1 MTRAVVGMRIR
12 ERRRALG
19 MTQAGLAARIG
30 ISPSYMNLIERNRR
44 AIAGSLL
51 RRAAEALALGL
62 DDLDGAAERRLL
74 DALVEIAH
82 APELARLGVE
92 TEGAGELIA
101 RFPGWAR
108 ALASLARSEREASAT
123 AGALADRLT
132 HDPFLGE
139 TVHRML
145 TRIAAIRSAAEIL
158 QDFPNVPDGQRDRFH
173 RIMHEESRALSQVG
187 EALAG
192 YFDKIVQPGRK
203 LTPLDEVE
211 ALFDARA
218 NRLDEIETAAAALA
232 DDLTEYAP
240 SRRQAQAL
248 TMAQDALRPIVDAL
262 FSGQSEVET
271 AAGLARARATVTDYA
286 AAAILVPMP
295 RLVLHAAALRYDV
308 EALAEAF
315 AVGVETICRRLA
327 ALPRGE
333 GVPRFGHFRA
343 NAAGTIVERS
353 NLPGLAAPRY
363 ATACPLWLLYRAQQS
378 PETMLRQRVVFPT
391 GDRFVFLARARNT
404 GTAGF
409 GQPRHYRTDMLALTE
424 EDARLTV
431 YAAGPAVP
439 AEEVGNA
446 CRLCPRQGCGHR
458 VEDPIDG

>member
-1 MTRAVVGMRIR
+1 MSRAVIGMRIR

-74 DALVEIAH
+74 ESLVEIAH
-82 APELARLGVE
+82 APELSRLGVE
-92 TEGAGELIA
+92 TDGAGEMIA

-108 ALASLARSEREASAT
+108 ALASLATAEREASAT
-123 AGALADRLT
+123 VGALADRLT

-158 QDFPNVPDGQRDRFH
+158 HDFPNVPDGQRDRFH

-192 YFDKIVQPGRK
+192 YFDRIVQPGRK

-218 NRLDEIETAAAALA
+218 NRFDEIEEAAAAQA
-232 DDLTEYAP
+232 GHLTELAP
-240 SRRQAQAL
+240 SRRRAQAV
-248 TMAQDALRPIVDAL
+248 AIAVDAL
-262 FSGQSEVET
+262 APIIDALLAGQSEVET
-271 AAGLARARATVTDYA
+271 AAGLARARATLTDYA

-295 RLVLHAAALRYDV
+295 RLVPDAAAASYDV
-308 EALAEAF
+308 EALADAF
-315 AVGVETICRRLA
+315 SVGVETICRRFA
-327 ALPRGE
+327 ALPKGE
-333 GVPRFGHFRA
+333 DVPRFGHFRA

-378 PETMLRQRVVFPT
+378 PETVLRQCVVFPS
-391 GDRFVFLARARNT
+391 GDRFVFLARARNS
-404 GTAGF
+404 GAAGF
-409 GQPRHYRTDMLALTE
+409 GRPRHYQTDMLALTD

-431 YAAGPAVP
+431 YAPDPAMP

-446 CRLCPRQGCGHR
+446 CRLCSRRGCEHR
-458 VEDPIDG
+458 VEDPIAG